1 MKVTF
6 YEADV
11 ASLGDAA
18 RKGAAIL
25 AEACAERVDAWEAA
39 HDQGAF
45 PAGWAEVVISLSHD
59 GERCPVALHMVLMVR
74 LVPVSE
80 IDTPAAEGG

>member
-6 YEADV
+6 YESDV

-25 AEACAERVDAWEAA
+25 AEAHAERVDAWEAA
-39 HDQGAF
+39 HDQGPF
-45 PAGWAEVVISLSHD
+45 PAGMAEVVISLSHD
-59 GERCPVALHMVLMVR
+59 GERCPAALHMVLMVR

-80 IDTPAAEGG
+80 MDTRVAEGG

>member
-1 MKVTF
+1 MKVTV
-6 YEADV
+6 YEAEV

-25 AEACAERVDAWEAA
+25 AEATAEQVDAWEAA

-45 PAGWAEVVISLSHD
+45 PAGIAELVISLSHD
-59 GERCPVALHMVLMVR
+59 GERCPAALHMVLMVR
-74 LVPVSE
+74 LTPVQE
-80 IDTPAAEGG
+80 MDQHVAEGG